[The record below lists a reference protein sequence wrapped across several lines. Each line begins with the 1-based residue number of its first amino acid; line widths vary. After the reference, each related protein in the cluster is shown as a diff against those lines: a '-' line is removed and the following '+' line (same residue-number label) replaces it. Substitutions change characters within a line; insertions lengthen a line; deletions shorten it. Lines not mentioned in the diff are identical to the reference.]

1 MKNLWIILG
10 VLGLIFIIVLSL
22 FIWQA
27 KNADFSGI
35 SEWFSNLTANL
46 NTENEEDW
54 SIEDEE
60 VGSED
65 AEDGDEE
72 MDLSE
77 EAEGIEDV
85 GELNFYTLELGRDD
99 ADIQSKCTYTFYL
112 PVDITY
118 EVQGVDASSTILL
131 FKQDDREVF
140 QMTNFDYIKPDDQI
154 EEFWPD
160 ADEYTTE
167 GGHTNI
173 VELLDYDF
181 EDDMYIFVDT
191 LKIDDVAAF

>member
-1 MKNLWIILG
+1 MKNLWTILG
-10 VLGLIFIIVLSL
+10 VLGTIFIVVLSL

-35 SEWFSNLTANL
+35 SNWFSNLTSNPS
-46 NTENEEDW
+46 EEDD
-54 SIEDEE
+54 EDINYDDLNDIDE
-60 VGSED
+60 SDED
-65 AEDGDEE
+65 I
-72 MDLSE
+72 DLSD
-77 EAEGIEDV
+77 EAENVEDV
-85 GELNFYTLELGRDD
+85 GELNFYNLELGRDD
-99 ADIQSKCTYTFYL
+99 ADIQSKKNYSFYL
-112 PVDITY
+112 PVDLVY

-131 FKQDDREVF
+131 FKQNDREVF
-140 QMTNFDYIKPDDQI
+140 QMTNFDYTKPDDQI

-181 EDDMYIFVDT
+181 EDEMYIFVDT

>member
-10 VLGLIFIIVLSL
+10 VLGVIFLIILSL
-22 FIWQA
+22 FIWQVKKA
-27 KNADFSGI
+27 EFSGI
-35 SEWFSNLTANL
+35 SEWFSSLTANL
-46 NTENEEDW
+46 NTEEAAEYD
-54 SIEDEE
+54 D
-60 VGSED
+60 SED
-65 AEDGDEE
+65 VEDSDEE

-77 EAEGIEDV
+77 EAEEEVDV

-99 ADIQSKCTYTFYL
+99 ADIQSKRTYTFYL
-112 PVDITY
+112 PVDISY
-118 EVQGVDASSTILL
+118 EVQGVDASSAILI
-131 FKQDDREVF
+131 FKQNDREVF
-140 QMTNFDYIKPDDQI
+140 QMTNFDYTKPDDQI

-173 VELLDYDF
+173 VELLDYDY
-181 EDDMYIFVDT
+181 EDDMYIFLDT

>member
-10 VLGLIFIIVLSL
+10 VLGVIFLIILSL
-22 FIWQA
+22 FIWQVKKA
-27 KNADFSGI
+27 EFSGI
-35 SEWFSNLTANL
+35 SEWFSSLTANL
-46 NTENEEDW
+46 NTEEAAEYD
-54 SIEDEE
+54 D
-60 VGSED
+60 SED
-65 AEDGDEE
+65 VEDSDEE

-77 EAEGIEDV
+77 EAEEEVDV

-99 ADIQSKCTYTFYL
+99 ADIQSKRTYTFYL
-112 PVDITY
+112 PVDISY
-118 EVQGVDASSTILL
+118 EVQGVDASSGILL
-131 FKQDDREVF
+131 FKENDREVF
-140 QMTNFDYIKPDDQI
+140 QMTNFDYTKPDDQI

-173 VELLDYDF
+173 VELLDYDY
-181 EDDMYIFVDT
+181 EDDMYIFLDT

>member
-1 MKNLWIILG
+1 MKNLWTILG
-10 VLGLIFIIVLSL
+10 VLGTIFIVVLSL

-35 SEWFSNLTANL
+35 SNWFSNLTSNSS
-46 NTENEEDW
+46 EEDD
-54 SIEDEE
+54 EDIIDDAFDDINE
-60 VGSED
+60 SDED
-65 AEDGDEE
+65 I
-72 MDLSE
+72 DLSD
-77 EAEGIEDV
+77 EAENVEDV
-85 GELNFYTLELGRDD
+85 GELNFYNLELGRDD
-99 ADIQSKCTYTFYL
+99 ADIQSKKNYSFYL
-112 PVDITY
+112 PVDLVY

-131 FKQDDREVF
+131 FKQNDREVF
-140 QMTNFDYIKPDDQI
+140 QMTNFDYAKLDDQI

-181 EDDMYIFVDT
+181 EDEMYIFVDT